1 VNFISVINTA
11 LQIKKGFEKQTIK
24 SERSWQTGMITE

>member
-1 VNFISVINTA
+1 VHFISVINTA

-24 SERSWQTGMITE
+24 SERS